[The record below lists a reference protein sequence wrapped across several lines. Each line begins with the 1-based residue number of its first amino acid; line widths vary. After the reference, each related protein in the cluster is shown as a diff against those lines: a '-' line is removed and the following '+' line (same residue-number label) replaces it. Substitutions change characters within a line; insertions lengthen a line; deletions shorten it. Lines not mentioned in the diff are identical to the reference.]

1 MAIVIIGTGM
11 AGYTL
16 AREIRK
22 HDLDVELKLVTADDG
37 EAYPKP
43 QLSNA
48 LLQGKQPDQIITADA
63 AGMAERLHA
72 QILTRTRVLSIDTTE
87 QRVVLDNGDPVPYHR
102 LVLATGARPIRLPFQ
117 GDAADQ
123 ALSVNDLDEYRQFRA
138 KIEQAR
144 RIAIIGPGL
153 IGCEFANDL
162 AGSGRKVEV
171 IGPDPY
177 PISTLLPRAAGEA
190 LKSALQAIGVS
201 WHLGIVA
208 EAIDQSGSGYRL
220 TLANGESIE
229 ADVVLSAI
237 GLKPDLVLAQATGL
251 ETNRGIVTDRLL
263 QTSQPNIYALGD
275 CAEVAGLNLP
285 YVMPLM
291 NAGRAL
297 GRTLTGTPTPVTY
310 PAMPVAIK
318 TPAHPIVVSPP
329 AREAKGEWQVG
340 QDEGGVRALFRSPGG
355 DLLGFTLTG
364 AHVEEKGQLSRQ
376 LPPVLA

>member
-22 HDLDVELKLVTADDG
+22 HDADVELKLITADAG

-48 LLQGKQPDQIITADA
+48 LLQGKQPQQIVTADA
-63 AGMAERLHA
+63 TSMAEKLNA
-72 QILTRTRVLSIDTTE
+72 QIIIRTRVTAVDTTQ
-87 QRVVLDNGDPVPYHR
+87 QRVITEPGDPISYDR
-102 LVLATGARPIRLPFQ
+102 LVLATGARPIRLPFK
-117 GDAADQ
+117 GDGADQ
-123 ALSVNDLDEYRQFRA
+123 VLSVNDLDEYREFRER
-138 KIEQAR
+138 IQAAQ

-162 AGSGRKVEV
+162 AGSGREVEV

-177 PISTLLPRAAGEA
+177 PISTLLPAAAGEA
-190 LKSALQAIGVS
+190 LKSALQAIGVG
-201 WHLGIVA
+201 WHLGTVA
-208 EAIDQSGSGYRL
+208 EAIDRCESGYRL
-220 TLANGESIE
+220 TLANGERIE
-229 ADVVLSAI
+229 ADAVLSAI
-237 GLKPDLVLAQATGL
+237 GLKPDLSLAQAAGL

-263 QTSQPNIYALGD
+263 QTSQSNIYALGD
-275 CAEVAGLNLP
+275 CVEVAGLNLP

-291 NAGRAL
+291 NAARAL
-297 GRTLTGTPTPVTY
+297 GSTLTGTPTPVTY

-329 AREAKGEWQVG
+329 AREAQGEWQVE
-340 QDEGGVRALFRSPGG
+340 QDEGGVRALFQSPAG

-364 AHVEEKGQLSRQ
+364 SHVDEKGQLSKL